1 MKISRLIKFGS
12 MVFTHKLTGVGLML
26 TRRCN
31 LQCDYCQVIRKAPEK
46 ELTAAEWKRVID
58 LFISGGHRA
67 FVFTGGE
74 PLLYD
79 GLAELVNYASPRAV
93 TSVITNGL
101 LLDEARLETLRR
113 LDFLTFSFDLIDGA
127 GPSRKDAFGRLELIK
142 RASRKYGFSTEAI
155 VTLTRLNVEE
165 APRIVRMADEAGID
179 VTFSMVHTAAPEEN
193 FEYRGH
199 HPELTFAGEEDFARL
214 EAVTEELKRLR
225 RAGCRVSESDRF
237 LDDMLEFARGRFRMP
252 CYAADGYFTVAPDGR
267 VQPCHDRPASDVN
280 AAHVRNYDVMQREV
294 ARLVPPD
301 CTCFYRCFYNHALY
315 RRDLRRFIEIIG
327 RRFVPTRTIRKLL
340 R

>member
-1 MKISRLIKFGS
+1 MKLARLIRFGS
-12 MVFTHKLTGVGLML
+12 LVFTHKLTGVGLML

-31 LQCDYCQVIRKAPEK
+31 LQCEYCQVIRKPPEK
-46 ELTAAEWKRVID
+46 ELSVAEWKRVID

-74 PLLYD
+74 PLMFD
-79 GLAELVNYASPRAV
+79 GLFELIDYAAPRAV
-93 TSVITNGL
+93 TSIITNGL
-101 LLDEARLETLRR
+101 LLDEARLERLRH

-142 RASRKYGFSTEAI
+142 RASKKYGFSAEAI

-165 APRIVRMADEAGID
+165 APRIVALADEAGID
-179 VTFSMVHTAAPEEN
+179 VTFSVVHTAAPEEG
-193 FEYRGH
+193 FEYRGD
-199 HPELTFAGEEDFARL
+199 HPELAFSSEEDFARL
-214 EAVTEELKRLR
+214 EAVATELKRLR
-225 RAGCRVSESDRF
+225 RAGYRVSETDKF

-267 VQPCHDRPASDVN
+267 VQPCHDRPASAVN
-280 AAHVRNYDVMQREV
+280 AAYVRNYEVMQHEV
-294 ARLVPPD
+294 AKMVPPD
-301 CTCFYRCFYNHALY
+301 CTCFYRCFYNHAV
-315 RRDLRRFIEIIG
+315 RRSDPWQFIETVG
-327 RRFVPTRTIRKLL
+327 RRFVPTRAVRKLF